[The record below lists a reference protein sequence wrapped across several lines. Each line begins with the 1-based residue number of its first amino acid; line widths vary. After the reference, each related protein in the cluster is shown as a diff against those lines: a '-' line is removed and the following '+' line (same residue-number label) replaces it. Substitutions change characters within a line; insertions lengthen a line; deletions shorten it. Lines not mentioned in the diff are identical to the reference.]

1 MRRLLIVV
9 IILALVDAPLLAF
22 ARTHAYATYL
32 ASAPAD
38 EYFGPLKMS
47 VLEIR
52 NRLNAFDA
60 RSERDLRRSRVV
72 IGLDNLEGS
81 ILAWQRKYPGDPWLP
96 GFMARLVHSYQR
108 AGLAST
114 AEARHAWHIMI
125 AAYPHSRVAHV
136 AAPRPKH

>member
-1 MRRLLIVV
+1 MRTFLIAVM
-9 IILALVDAPLLAF
+9 ILTLANAPLTAF
-22 ARTHAYATYL
+22 ARTHTYATYL

-38 EYFGPLKMS
+38 EYFGPFKMS

-60 RSERDLRRSRVV
+60 RSESELRRSRVSV
-72 IGLDNLEGS
+72 GLNNLDGS

-96 GFMARLVHSYQR
+96 GFMARLVRSYER

-114 AEARHAWHIMI
+114 AQCQHAWHVMI
-125 AAYPHSRVAHV
+125 AAYPRSRVAHV
-136 AAPRPKH
+136 AARRPH